1 MTQTQR
7 IALIIFVWLGLLNI
21 EGREVM
27 AEEQTAVFG
36 GGCFWCMEPPF
47 EQLEGV
53 IEVQA
58 GYSGGTKED
67 ANYNQVSNG
76 QTDHYEAVEV
86 RYDPAQISYAE
97 LVEVFWRQ
105 IDPTDSGGQF
115 ADRGSQYKTAIFFKN
130 NEEKQAASTS
140 KKNLQQSGM
149 FDKPIMTEILPIQP
163 FYPAE
168 EYHQD
173 YYRKNY
179 SHYSSYKKGS
189 GRQYF
194 VDTVWPEKL
203 AQQSGSYKK
212 PPETELRSRLS
223 DLQYKVTQKEGTE
236 PPFDNEYW
244 DNKAEGIYVDIVS
257 GEPLFSSQDKFKSGT
272 GWPSF
277 DRPIQVE
284 NIVEKKDR
292 SWFAVRTEVRSKH
305 GDSHLGHVFDDG
317 PPSTGLR
324 YCINSAAIR
333 FVPKEKLESEGYGEF
348 LKLFKQSQ

>member
-1 MTQTQR
+1 MTQSQR
-7 IALIIFVWLGLLNI
+7 IAAVLFVWITLFITQGK
-21 EGREVM
+21 EAM
-27 AEEQTAVFG
+27 AEERRAVFG

-58 GYSGGTKED
+58 GYSGGIEED
-67 ANYNQVSNG
+67 ANYEQVSGG

-86 RYDPAQISYAE
+86 RYDPQRITYAK

-115 ADRGSQYKTAIFFKN
+115 ADRGSQYKTAIFFGN
-130 NEEKQAASTS
+130 DSEKKAALASR
-140 KKNLQQSGM
+140 KKLQQSGL
-149 FDKPIMTEILPIQP
+149 FDKPIMTEVLAEVP

-189 GRQYF
+189 GREYF
-194 VDTVWPEKL
+194 VDTVWPGKL
-203 AQQSGSYKK
+203 AQQSASYKK
-212 PPETELRSRLS
+212 PSEAELRTKLS
-223 DLQYKVTQKEGTE
+223 DLQYRVTQKEGTE
-236 PPFDNEYW
+236 QAFKNEYW

-257 GEPLFSSQDKFKSGT
+257 GEPLFSSRDKYKSGT

-277 DRPIQVE
+277 DKPIE
-284 NIVEKKDR
+284 AKHIVEKKDR
-292 SWFAVRTEVRSKH
+292 SFFTVRTEVRSKY

-324 YCINSAAIR
+324 YCINSAALR
-333 FVPKEKLESEGYGEF
+333 FVPKDQLKKEGYGEF
-348 LKLFKQSQ
+348 LHLFSDAP

>member
-1 MTQTQR
+1 MAQVQR
-7 IALIIFVWLGLLNI
+7 IAAIVFVWLILFTI
-21 EGREVM
+21 EGKEAM
-27 AEEQTAVFG
+27 AEERTAVFG

-53 IEVQA
+53 VDVLA

-67 ANYNQVSNG
+67 AHYDQVSAG

-86 RYDPAQISYAE
+86 RYDPEQISYAE
-97 LVEVFWRQ
+97 LVEVFWHQ
-105 IDPTDSGGQF
+105 IDPTDTGGQF
-115 ADRGSQYKTAIFFKN
+115 ADRGSHYKTAIFYQNDF
-130 NEEKQAASTS
+130 EKEVAVTS
-140 KKNLQQSGM
+140 KKNLQQSGL
-149 FDKPIMTEILPIQP
+149 FDKPIVTDILPLRP

-194 VDTVWPEKL
+194 VGTVWPEKL
-203 AQQSGSYKK
+203 AQQSGSYTK
-212 PPETELRSRLS
+212 PKEAELRSRLS

-236 PPFDNEYW
+236 PPFNNEYW
-244 DNKAEGIYVDIVS
+244 DNEAEGIYVDIVS

-277 DRPIQVE
+277 DRPIKE
-284 NIVEKKDR
+284 KNIIEEKDR
-292 SWFAVRTEVRSKH
+292 SLFSVRTEVRSKH

-317 PPSTGLR
+317 PASTGLR
-324 YCINSAAIR
+324 YCINSAALR
-333 FVPKEKLESEGYGEF
+333 FIPKDKLESEGYSEF
-348 LKLFKQSQ
+348 LSLFREP

>member
-1 MTQTQR
+1 MAQYQNIT
-7 IALIIFVWLGLLNI
+7 LIVFIWITLFLI
-21 EGREVM
+21 QGREAM
-27 AEEQTAVFG
+27 AEEKTVVFG

-47 EQLEGV
+47 EQLDGV
-53 IEVQA
+53 VEVLA
-58 GYSGGTKED
+58 GYSGGTEEE
-67 ANYNQVSNG
+67 ANYEQVSAG
-76 QTDHYEAVEV
+76 KTDHYEAVEV
-86 RYDPAQISYAE
+86 RYDLEKISYAE

-115 ADRGSQYKTAIFFKN
+115 ADRGSHYKTAIFYGDDSERKAATAS
-130 NEEKQAASTS
+130 KDKLQA
-140 KKNLQQSGM
+140 SGM
-149 FDKPIMTEILPIQP
+149 FDKPVATVIIPLQP
-163 FYPAE
+163 FFPAE

-194 VDTVWPEKL
+194 VDTVWPAKL
-203 AQQSGSYKK
+203 ATQSGTYQK
-212 PPETELRSRLS
+212 PSKDELRSRLT

-236 PPFDNEYW
+236 PPFKNEYW

-277 DRPIQVE
+277 DRVIE
-284 NIVEKKDR
+284 SKNIIEKKDR
-292 SWFAVRTEVRSKH
+292 GLFSVRTEVRSKS
-305 GDSHLGHVFDDG
+305 GDSHLGHVFNDG

-324 YCINSAAIR
+324 YCINSASLR
-333 FVPKEKLESEGYGEF
+333 FIPKEKLESEGYGEF
-348 LKLFKQSQ
+348 LGLFK